1 MHQLLFSVIFFFS
14 FFSLAQTTGT
24 NTQIH
29 RQEAIEKQKEADR
42 REEAVR
48 NNALQPNQK
57 SQPTKV
63 DTSSWGLD
71 PNVTFEI
78 NNHLLGYSTILE
90 SEKTLSGF
98 KITGLINFAYYNVTK
113 KDTTTSTERSK
124 ARYVFGFETPIA
136 DLSSRMVL
144 WSGLGGT
151 LGDAK
156 GLYVD
161 LGLDFRFF
169 SWLKIQ
175 GGMNYNSTGLLS
187 PQISFGLVW

>member
-1 MHQLLFSVIFFFS
+1 MRRLLFSMIFFFS

-29 RQEAIEKQKEADR
+29 RQEAIEKQKESDR
-42 REEAVR
+42 KEEAVR
-48 NNALQPNQK
+48 SNALQPNQK
-57 SQPTKV
+57 SQPTKI

-71 PNVTFEI
+71 PNITFEI

-113 KDTTTSTERSK
+113 KETPSASERSK

-136 DLSSRMVL
+136 DLTSRIVL
-144 WSGLGGT
+144 WSGFGGT

-161 LGLDFRFF
+161 LGLDFRIF
-169 SWLKIQ
+169 SWFKAQ
-175 GGMNYNSTGLLS
+175 GGMNYNSTGTFS
-187 PQISFGLVW
+187 PQISLGIVW